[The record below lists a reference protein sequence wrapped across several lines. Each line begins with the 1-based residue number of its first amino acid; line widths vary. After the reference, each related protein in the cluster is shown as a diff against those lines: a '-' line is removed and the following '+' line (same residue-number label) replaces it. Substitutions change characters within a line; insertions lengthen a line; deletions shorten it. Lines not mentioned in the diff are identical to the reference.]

1 MNDLPVT
8 REWLYSIGFEDDS
21 FGCPTLGALHVNP
34 VREEGV
40 YDYPPYA
47 CIRTLPIPVP
57 QTRGDLLTLCRLIGL
72 GGFVAV

>member
-8 REWLYSIGFEDDS
+8 KEWLYSIGFADDS
-21 FGCPTLGALHVNP
+21 FGCPTFGPLHVNP
-34 VREEGV
+34 VQEE
-40 YDYPPYA
+40 YPPYA

-57 QTRGDLLTLCRLIGL
+57 KTRGDLLTLCRLIGL